1 MTPMD
6 AAPNTMPDSDA
17 TTLLD
22 SGLSAHFFEM
32 AGNRSPAG
40 GKVGVVE
47 TEDGFRLR
55 YARWGATTPKTRGT
69 VLVLHGRT
77 EFIEKYFETVTDLR
91 SRGYAVLT
99 FDWRGQG
106 ASTRHTANRRK
117 GYVENYDEYGIDLAT
132 IMSQVLLPD
141 CRPPFSILAHSMGG
155 LAALHNAHLLA
166 QQVERMVL
174 LAPFVGFADLP
185 APRRLVHIVMA
196 LMMAL
201 GFGETYTGGGDRPEE
216 RRPFS
221 GNLLTSDAGR
231 FERNRKL
238 MTTSGDL
245 GLGGPTAAW
254 TRATI
259 KAQDRVTDSGFSSTI
274 RIPTLMV
281 AGGNDKVSDNKS
293 IEQLVGQMRSAS
305 FVMLQGAR
313 HEILHEQD
321 AIRDQLFA
329 AIDAFFPGDSL
340 PRSDVGSAV

>member
-1 MTPMD
+1 MD
-6 AAPNTMPDSDA
+6 TALNTAPPDDDA
-17 TTLLD
+17 DLLD

-47 TEDGFRLR
+47 TRDGFRLR
-55 YARWGATTPKTRGT
+55 YARWSATTPKTQGT

-99 FDWRGQG
+99 FEWRGQG

-117 GYVENYDEYGIDLAT
+117 GYVESYDEYGVDLST
-132 IMSQVLLPD
+132 IISQVMLPD

-155 LAALHNAHLLA
+155 LAALYNADLLT
-166 QQVERMVL
+166 QQVERIVL

-185 APRRLVHIVMA
+185 APRRLVHMVTA

-201 GFGETYTGGGDRPEE
+201 GFGETYTGGGDRTEE

-221 GNLLTSDAGR
+221 GNVLTSDAGR

-259 KAQDRVTDSGFSSTI
+259 KAQDRVMDPVFSSNV

-281 AGGNDKVSDNKS
+281 AGGNDKVSDNRA

-313 HEILHEQD
+313 HEILHEKN
-321 AIRDQLFA
+321 AIRDQLLA
-329 AIDAFFPGDSL
+329 AIDAFFPGHS
-340 PRSDVGSAV
+340 GSAA